1 MLQTA
6 QYLEELTLSV
16 PDKVYSTKK
25 NAWKSSPVITD
36 LDGKKL
42 KAGTDYEKMISYY
55 TDFACKEE
63 VGEEIPEAGTY
74 IWVKVEGKGNYAGSS
89 IVGKYRITISSIT
102 KAKVKIE
109 KQYYTGK
116 AIEPDYKDI
125 TSVVVNKQEL
135 VAGDDYEIVE
145 NSYQNNIKSGTATMQ
160 IKGKGNYGDVL
171 TVKYTIQKKN
181 FIWRWFEGLF

>member
-1 MLQTA
+1 MQTA

-42 KAGTDYEKMISYY
+42 KAGTVYEKMISYY

-89 IVGKYRITISSIT
+89 IVGKYRIAISSIT